1 VYGLKGIIS
10 DCHLLTN
17 VYLAHWRFLYFHGQK
32 HARLIRHETVYNES
46 KRERTL
52 LITLLS
58 PLLFF
63 APEVH
68 LRDVECLWTDDV
80 IIETVWKAFMTKLL
94 KEWEGIILWVM
105 EIQVSDFHILT

>member
-1 VYGLKGIIS
+1 VYDKP
-10 DCHLLTN
+10 
-17 VYLAHWRFLYFHGQK
+17 
-32 HARLIRHETVYNES
+32 

-68 LRDVECLWTDDV
+68 LRDVERLWTDEV
-80 IIETVWKAFMTKLL
+80 IIETVWKTFMNRLL
-94 KEWEGIILWVM
+94 GEWEDVILWV
-105 EIQVSDFHILT
+105 IQIRLDQICLYSPDSY